1 MKKIILLLFFIITL
15 FAKININ
22 TATMEELHS
31 LKGIG
36 HTKAV
41 AIMEYRKK
49 HPFKKIEDIMKI
61 KGIGKKT
68 FEKIKD
74 DITVEWWRLEGAYVF
89 VLVMFRSDYFI
100 NESYEWC
107 DSKIQK
113 KIGLGKLIVEEMS
126 KNSRPLRDFIQ
137 KIFFWVRNVG
147 FMLKF
152 LKFFNIRK
160 HLNISRQTASKYL
173 KQLTVGLLEEKK
185 ISKSKYYINNKQRIF
200 LSCWVNKTKK
210 SIFRY
215 KSIHF

>member
-74 DITVEWWRLEGAYVF
+74 DITVE
-89 VLVMFRSDYFI
+89 
-100 NESYEWC
+100 
-107 DSKIQK
+107 
-113 KIGLGKLIVEEMS
+113 
-126 KNSRPLRDFIQ
+126 
-137 KIFFWVRNVG
+137 
-147 FMLKF
+147 
-152 LKFFNIRK
+152 
-160 HLNISRQTASKYL
+160 
-173 KQLTVGLLEEKK
+173 
-185 ISKSKYYINNKQRIF
+185 
-200 LSCWVNKTKK
+200 
-210 SIFRY
+210 
-215 KSIHF
+215 